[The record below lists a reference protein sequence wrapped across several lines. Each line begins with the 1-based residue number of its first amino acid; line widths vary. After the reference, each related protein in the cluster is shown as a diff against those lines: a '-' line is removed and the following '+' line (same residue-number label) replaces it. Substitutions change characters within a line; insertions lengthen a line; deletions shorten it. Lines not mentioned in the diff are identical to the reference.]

1 MPSFIMNI
9 RRTTQPGQEGTLLD
23 SAVETLKGSN
33 VPGNVSVEVSGPP
46 ISDPAVINALL
57 FDSLS
62 DVEKLHDAF
71 FSNSDPALAQR
82 FDATNALSAKVT
94 TTLFRIIDPI
104 EPGPDDQP
112 GPGKYMSRLLLMA
125 KRGEASNLLSTLQG
139 IRSNIPGRK
148 PMINMAVAGNP
159 DLVRIVAMYRS
170 LEEFQTEQERRRQS
184 DEMKSALGQI
194 GGLTTM
200 VRSTLS
206 RVVYNSMA

>member
-1 MPSFIMNI
+1 MPNFIMNI
-9 RRTTQPGQEGTLLD
+9 RRVTKPGQEGALID

-33 VPGNVSVEVSGPP
+33 VQGNVSVE
-46 ISDPAVINALL
+46 ISAAALSDSVVTNAVL

-71 FSNSDPALAQR
+71 LSNPERSAQ
-82 FDATNALSAKVT
+82 FYATNGLASKVT
-94 TTLFRIIDPI
+94 STLYRIIDPI

-112 GPGKYMSRLLLMA
+112 GPGKYMSRMLLMA

-184 DEMKSALGQI
+184 DEMKSAVGQI

-200 VRSTLS
+200 VRSTLA
-206 RVVYNSMA
+206 RVVYNNMA

>member
-1 MPSFIMNI
+1 MPNFIMNI

-33 VPGNVSVEVSGPP
+33 VPGNVSVEVSGPA
-46 ISDPAVINALL
+46 IGDPAVINALL

-62 DVEKLHDAF
+62 DVEKLHDAVLGNPD
-71 FSNSDPALAQR
+71 SAHTQR
-82 FDATNALSAKVT
+82 YYATNGLASKVT

>member
-1 MPSFIMNI
+1 MPNFIMNI
-9 RRTTQPGQEGTLLD
+9 RRVAKPGQEGALID

-33 VPGNVSVEVSGPP
+33 VQGNVSVEISGPA
-46 ISDPAVINALL
+46 IGDPAVINALL
-57 FDSLS
+57 FDNLS

-82 FDATNALSAKVT
+82 FNATNGLASKVT

-112 GPGKYMSRLLLMA
+112 GPGKYLNRTLLVA
-125 KRGEASNLLSTLQG
+125 KRGEASNLLSTLQE

-159 DLVRIVAMYRS
+159 DVVRVVAMYRS
-170 LEEFQTEQERRRQS
+170 LEELQTVQERRRES
-184 DEMKSALGQI
+184 DEMQSAFGQI
-194 GGLTTM
+194 AGLTTM
-200 VRSTLS
+200 VRSTLA
-206 RVVYNSMA
+206 RGVYNTMA

>member
-1 MPSFIMNI
+1 MPNFILNI
-9 RRTTQPGQEGTLLD
+9 RRVTKPGQEGALTD

-33 VPGNVSVEVSGPP
+33 VQGNVSFEVSTAAL
-46 ISDPAVINALL
+46 SDSAVVNALL
-57 FDSLS
+57 VDSLS
-62 DVEKLHDAF
+62 DVEKLHDAVLG
-71 FSNSDPALAQR
+71 NPDAAHTQLYY
-82 FDATNALSAKVT
+82 ATNGLASKVT
-94 TTLFRIIDPI
+94 TTLYRIIDPI

-159 DLVRIVAMYRS
+159 DLVRVVAMYRS

-184 DEMKSALGQI
+184 DEMKSAVGQI

-200 VRSTLS
+200 VRSTLA
-206 RVVYNSMA
+206 RVVYNNMA

>member
-1 MPSFIMNI
+1 MPNFIMNF
-9 RRTTQPGQEGTLLD
+9 RRVTKPGQQGALID

-33 VPGNVSVEVSGPP
+33 VQGNVSVEISGPA
-46 ISDPAVINALL
+46 IGDPAVINALL

-112 GPGKYMSRLLLMA
+112 GPGKYLHRAVFVA

-139 IRSNIPGRK
+139 IRSNMPGRK

-159 DLVRIVAMYRS
+159 DVVRIVTPYRS
-170 LEEFQTEQERRRQS
+170 LEELQTVQARRRES

-194 GGLTTM
+194 AGLTTM
-200 VRSTLS
+200 IRATLA
-206 RVVYNSMA
+206 RGVYNTMA